1 MGDGDDLTPFA
12 DGWDVLIETRRVQ
25 HRFEV
30 AMDQCLEGLGLSYA
44 QYRALELLLAAKQM
58 HVSELARRLC
68 LTRQAANATAE
79 KLARAGYLRLHREP
93 HVTYLEVTEL
103 ARRRLSL
110 LRRVA
115 DVRAALDREL
125 SGPERAHL
133 VALLRKAERA
143 VRPPARPTWWLE

>member
-58 HVSELARRLC
+58 HVSELARRLMPDPAGGE
-68 LTRQAANATAE
+68 RDRRE
-79 KLARAGYLRLHREP
+79 AR
-93 HVTYLEVTEL
+93 
-103 ARRRLSL
+103 S
-110 LRRVA
+110 RRV
-115 DVRAALDREL
+115 
-125 SGPERAHL
+125 P
-133 VALLRKAERA
+133 
-143 VRPPARPTWWLE
+143 PPAP